1 MVLHKQFQ
9 DFVLFL
15 YAHMAMCDG
24 SMHENEEL
32 VILDKMSRIFPSEPD
47 PKKRL
52 MDAIAEYKSIDPA
65 LINTV
70 IRDSF
75 KFFDHVKFA
84 QKYKIY
90 TDMYDVVNAD
100 GRVEESERKALDSL
114 RSIIDMNAEIRHEGH
129 WLLTS
134 LQTKFQAWMF
144 KICSIL

>member
-15 YAHMAMCDG
+15 YAHMALCDG

-32 VILDKMSRIFPSEPD
+32 VILDKMSKIFPGEPD
-47 PKKRL
+47 PKKKL
-52 MDAIAEYKSIDPA
+52 TTAVAEYKSIDPA
-65 LINTV
+65 LVNTV

-75 KFFDHVKFA
+75 KFFDQVKFA

-100 GRVEESERKALDSL
+100 GRVEESERKALNSL
-114 RSIIDMNAEIRHEGH
+114 RDIIDMNADIRHESH
-129 WLLTS
+129 
-134 LQTKFQAWMF
+134 
-144 KICSIL
+144 

>member
-1 MVLHKQFQ
+1 MVLHKQFP

-24 SMHENEEL
+24 FMHENEEL
-32 VILDKMSRIFPSEPD
+32 VILDKMSKIFPTESD

-65 LINTV
+65 LVNTI

-90 TDMYDVVNAD
+90 SDMFDVVNAD
-100 GRVEESERKALDSL
+100 GRVEESERKALNSL
-114 RSIIDMNAEIRHEGH
+114 RDIIDINAEIRHEGH
-129 WLLTS
+129 
-134 LQTKFQAWMF
+134 
-144 KICSIL
+144 

>member
-1 MVLHKQFQ
+1 MVLHNQFQ

-32 VILDKMSRIFPSEPD
+32 VILDKMSKIFPTEPD
-47 PKKRL
+47 PKKKL
-52 MDAIAEYKSIDPA
+52 SGAIAEYKTLDPA
-65 LINTV
+65 LVNTV

-75 KFFDHVKFA
+75 KFFDQVKFA

-100 GRVEESERKALDSL
+100 GRVEESERKALNAL
-114 RSIIDMNAEIRHEGH
+114 RDIIDMNADIRHEGH
-129 WLLTS
+129 
-134 LQTKFQAWMF
+134 
-144 KICSIL
+144 

>member
-15 YAHMAMCDG
+15 YAHMALCDG

-32 VILDKMSRIFPSEPD
+32 VILDKMSKIFPGEPD

-52 MDAIAEYKSIDPA
+52 TVAVAEYKSMDPA
-65 LINTV
+65 LVNTV

-75 KFFDHVKFA
+75 KFFDQVKFA

-100 GRVEESERKALDSL
+100 GRVEESERKALNSL
-114 RSIIDMNAEIRHEGH
+114 RDIIDMNADIRHESH
-129 WLLTS
+129 
-134 LQTKFQAWMF
+134 
-144 KICSIL
+144 

>member
-15 YAHMAMCDG
+15 YAHMALCDG

-32 VILDKMSRIFPSEPD
+32 VILDKMTKIFPDETD
-47 PKKRL
+47 HKKRL
-52 MDAIAEYKSIDPA
+52 SAAVAEYKSIDPA
-65 LINTV
+65 LVNTV

-75 KFFDHVKFA
+75 RFFDQVKFA

-100 GRVEESERKALDSL
+100 GRVEESERKALNSL
-114 RSIIDMNAEIRHEGH
+114 RDIIDMNADIRHESH
-129 WLLTS
+129 
-134 LQTKFQAWMF
+134 
-144 KICSIL
+144 

>member
-15 YAHMAMCDG
+15 YAHMALCDG

-32 VILDKMSRIFPSEPD
+32 VILDKMAKIFPGEPD
-47 PKKRL
+47 PKKKL
-52 MDAIAEYKSIDPA
+52 TTAVAEYKSIDPA
-65 LINTV
+65 LVNTV

-75 KFFDHVKFA
+75 KFFDQVKFA

-100 GRVEESERKALDSL
+100 GRVEESERKALNSL
-114 RSIIDMNAEIRHEGH
+114 RDIIDMNADIRHESH
-129 WLLTS
+129 
-134 LQTKFQAWMF
+134 
-144 KICSIL
+144 

>member
-15 YAHMAMCDG
+15 YAHMALCDG

-32 VILDKMSRIFPSEPD
+32 VILDKMSKIFPGEPD

-52 MDAIAEYKSIDPA
+52 TAAVAEYKSIDPA
-65 LINTV
+65 LVNTV

-75 KFFDHVKFA
+75 KFFDQVKFA

-100 GRVEESERKALDSL
+100 GRVEESERKALNSL
-114 RSIIDMNAEIRHEGH
+114 RDIIDMNADIRHESH
-129 WLLTS
+129 
-134 LQTKFQAWMF
+134 
-144 KICSIL
+144 

>member
-15 YAHMAMCDG
+15 YAHMALCDG

-32 VILDKMSRIFPSEPD
+32 VILDKMTKIFPGETD
-47 PKKRL
+47 HKKKL
-52 MDAIAEYKSIDPA
+52 SAAVAEYKSIDPA
-65 LINTV
+65 LVNTV

-75 KFFDHVKFA
+75 RFFDQVKFA

-100 GRVEESERKALDSL
+100 GRVEESERKALNSL
-114 RSIIDMNAEIRHEGH
+114 RDIIDMNADIRHESH
-129 WLLTS
+129 
-134 LQTKFQAWMF
+134 
-144 KICSIL
+144 

>member
-9 DFVLFL
+9 DFALFL
-15 YAHMAMCDG
+15 YVHMALCDG
-24 SMHENEEL
+24 SMHENEEI
-32 VILDKMSRIFPSEPD
+32 VVLDKMTKIFPTETD
-47 PKKRL
+47 PKKKL
-52 MDAIAEYKSIDPA
+52 LAAVAEYKSVEPA

-100 GRVEESERKALDSL
+100 GRVEESERIALDAL
-114 RSIIDMNAEIRHEGH
+114 KGIIDMDAEIRH
-129 WLLTS
+129 T
-134 LQTKFQAWMF
+134 
-144 KICSIL
+144 